1 MSSIDFGDEEQV
13 LHEMATELNIPEDEL
28 RIQEDRGLSGFGEG
42 TVYSITIRGGG
53 HKEWQVAEDSDQEHA
68 LAVAIVT
75 QDLEQEPEIFEQH
88 FIESHIDTDRLRRD
102 LMSDVENMCNEDLQD
117 MADRRPDDFWREYEG
132 EGLDAPE
139 ENEDGERREPTGSEI
154 EELAEKQAE
163 ARLRDPM
170 EYLEDIYGRED
181 AIKQAIQI
189 AGIDVAAAAEEA
201 VNVDGPGHF
210 LSSYDGST
218 NETKSGLVYWR
229 SN

>member
-1 MSSIDFGDEEQV
+1 MSIDFGDEEEV
-13 LHEMATELNIPEDEL
+13 LREMAGELDIPEDEL
-28 RIQEDRGLSGFGEG
+28 RIEEDHGLTGFGEG
-42 TVYSITIRGGG
+42 TVYSVTIRGGG
-53 HKEWQVAEDSDQEHA
+53 HKEWYVVEGSDQEHA

-75 QDLEQEPEIFEQH
+75 QDLEEQPEIFNQS

-102 LMSDVENMCNEDLQD
+102 LMSDVLNMRIEDLQD

-132 EGLDAPE
+132 EGWDAPE
-139 ENEDGERREPTGSEI
+139 ENEEGERREPEYREI

-163 ARLRDPM
+163 AQLRDPM
-170 EYLEDIYGRED
+170 EYLEDVYGRED
-181 AIKQAIQI
+181 AVKEAIRI

-218 NETKSGLVYWR
+218 HETKSGLVYWR
-229 SN
+229 HN